1 MYIVTCIW
9 IVIIIHYLQSWSL
22 YELISKLCR
31 SKSWITLTLWGKLI
45 EWANQQILLFITYCY
60 PSGEIFH
67 FLIEFNSQVLNFPCR
82 YSIMCTSEC
91 SHFGLPVHVTQSFLK
106 HFEEGEMFIVYIC
119 LTHVKCQWNQ
129 FKSGQSISW
138 CIST

>member
-1 MYIVTCIW
+1 MYLDSHYNSLLTIMIIVRVDFQALQVKKLNYTK
-9 IVIIIHYLQSWSL
+9 IVRQNNL
-22 YELISKLCR
+22 
-31 SKSWITLTLWGKLI
+31 KLI
-45 EWANQQILLFITYCY
+45 EWANQQISLFITYCY
-60 PSGEIFH
+60 PSGEIFN

-119 LTHVKCQWNQ
+119 LTHVKCKWNQ